1 MLDLWLR
8 IIGSLAAKLV
18 HGTQK
23 DVEQK
28 EVMVVSEEERT
39 KTAKELLK
47 QAKARKTKAQKI
59 SRALS
64 DDKSN

>member
-1 MLDLWLR
+1 MLDFWLR

-23 DVEQK
+23 DVETK
-28 EVMVVSEEERT
+28 EVMVVAEEERT
-39 KTAKELLK
+39 KIAKELLK
-47 QAKARKTKAQKI
+47 HAKARKVKAQKI

-64 DDKSN
+64 DEK